1 MEWELGDVEVR
12 VLGCLLEKELAT
24 PEYYPLS
31 LNALVNACNQK
42 TNRQPV
48 LSLAAETV
56 IEALRSLKE
65 MRLVVQS
72 DASRVAKYYQ
82 SFAKHYNLVN
92 RETALMGLLLLRGP
106 QTPGELRTRADN
118 LCSFESLEQ
127 VSATLDRLASSSL
140 VMQLPRQPGQKEQRY
155 AHLLAGAP
163 EPAST
168 TGADVQGEAT
178 VVVRRVGGERIE
190 ALEERV
196 AQLEEEL
203 ASLHEAFLSLKQR
216 LGD

>member
-1 MEWELGDVEVR
+1 MEWELNDIEVR

-42 TNRQPV
+42 SSRQPV
-48 LSLAAETV
+48 LSLSPETV
-56 IEALRSLKE
+56 TEALRSLKE

-82 SFAKHYNLVN
+82 SFGKHYNMVN

-118 LCSFESLEQ
+118 LCPFDSLEQ
-127 VSATLDRLASSSL
+127 VLATLEHLASSSL
-140 VMQLPRQPGQKEQRY
+140 VVQLPRQPGQKEQRY
-155 AHLLAGAP
+155 AHLLAGTP
-163 EPAST
+163 EAGPTAASSL
-168 TGADVQGEAT
+168 DEPT
-178 VVVRRVGGERIE
+178 VVIRRVGGERID

-196 AQLEEEL
+196 ALLEEEL
-203 ASLHEAFLSLKQR
+203 ANLRQTFLAFTESLGE
-216 LGD
+216 

>member
-1 MEWELGDVEVR
+1 MEWELNDIEVR

-42 TNRQPV
+42 SSRQPV
-48 LSLAAETV
+48 LSLSPETV
-56 IEALRSLKE
+56 TEALRSLKE

-82 SFAKHYNLVN
+82 SFGKHYNMVN

-118 LCSFESLEQ
+118 LCPFDSLEQ
-127 VSATLDRLASSSL
+127 VLATLEHLASSSL
-140 VMQLPRQPGQKEQRY
+140 VVQLPRQPGQKEQRY
-155 AHLLAGAP
+155 AHLLAGTP
-163 EPAST
+163 EAGPTAASSL
-168 TGADVQGEAT
+168 DEPT
-178 VVVRRVGGERIE
+178 VVIRRVGGERID

-196 AQLEEEL
+196 ALLEEEL
-203 ASLHEAFLSLKQR
+203 ANLRQTFLAFKESLGE
-216 LGD
+216 